1 MASSADGD
9 ERGADPLSRALQE
22 ANESLVLT
30 TLRTQ
35 ERLEVAEA
43 FRLLVESVEDYAIFR
58 LDAEGHV
65 AEWNAGAARVYG
77 YVSEDIVGQPF
88 SVFYYRGS
96 VESGSYARELA
107 AAKETGRVESESM
120 RTRQDGSNFW
130 GTVIIAALRDE
141 RGRHTGFAT
150 ATRDLTERLR
160 AEQERVR
167 LARAEETE
175 RRKDEFLAIM
185 GHELRN
191 PLAPM
196 VSAIELIKLRGGRHC
211 ENELAVLDRQ
221 VRRIMRLV
229 EDLID
234 VARTVRDGLKLSP
247 AVIEVGQI
255 LASALEVASP
265 FIQARDHDL
274 RVEAASSDLRVN
286 VDSDRM
292 VQVFVNLLNN
302 AAKYTPVGGQIR
314 LTAVGREEMVEV
326 TVTDS
331 GSGIAPD
338 LMPRIFELFTQGE
351 QGIDRQLGGLGVGLA
366 IAQRLVHEHG
376 GELSAESEGPNR
388 GSRFTVR
395 LPRAQTGTFSVPPPP
410 APVRAQ
416 RDVRRVLV
424 VDDNE
429 DAVTTMSALLERC
442 GHETRVAT
450 DGLHAIEIA
459 HEFEPDIVLLDIGLP
474 GLDGFQV
481 ARRLRQIPACEG
493 IPIVAVTGYARE
505 WDRQQALQAGFS
517 DHFAKP
523 IDPKT
528 LERVVEMAPGR
539 Q

>member
-9 ERGADPLSRALQE
+9 ERGTDPLSRALQE

-107 AAKETGRVESESM
+107 AAKETGRVESEGM

-416 RDVRRVLV
+416 RDVKRVLV

-442 GHETRVAT
+442 GHETRIAT

-481 ARRLRQIPACEG
+481 ARRLRQIPACEE
-493 IPIVAVTGYARE
+493 IPIVAVTGYARA